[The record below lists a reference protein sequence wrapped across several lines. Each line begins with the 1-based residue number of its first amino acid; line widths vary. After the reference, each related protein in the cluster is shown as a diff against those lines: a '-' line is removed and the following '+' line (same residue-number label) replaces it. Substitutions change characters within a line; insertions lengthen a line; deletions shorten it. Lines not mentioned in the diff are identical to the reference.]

1 METGLAGWSCRWGIG
16 AGRARIRA
24 GWNFRERQR
33 MILVRNCRRQYDAFF
48 QACVATGDEA
58 EKCLA
63 IVQSWTAAQFKER
76 ISRRF
81 GLQKCHSD
89 RISEIAPLSRES
101 EIALLRRPAAV
112 DWDRSTGDVM

>member
-33 MILVRNCRRQYDAFF
+33 MILVRNCRRQYDDFF
-48 QACVATGDEA
+48 QAYVATGDEA

-76 ISRRF
+76 ISR
-81 GLQKCHSD
+81 
-89 RISEIAPLSRES
+89 
-101 EIALLRRPAAV
+101 
-112 DWDRSTGDVM
+112 